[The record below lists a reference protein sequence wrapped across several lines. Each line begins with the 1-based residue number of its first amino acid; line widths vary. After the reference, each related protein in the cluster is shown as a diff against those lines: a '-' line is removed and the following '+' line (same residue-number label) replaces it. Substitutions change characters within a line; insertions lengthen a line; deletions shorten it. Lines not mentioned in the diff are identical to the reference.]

1 MRGNIRKEPTDA
13 VEKAK
18 REHAEACELRLAK
31 IQNGAEPEYQN
42 GPWAGQKPG
51 EVKE

>member
-18 REHAEACELRLAK
+18 REHSEACELRLAK
-31 IQNGAEPEYQN
+31 AHNTPKTEVN
-42 GPWAGQKPG
+42 TPWPGQKPG

>member
-18 REHAEACELRLAK
+18 REHAEGCELRLAK
-31 IQNGAEPEYQN
+31 LTNTPKEKLN
-42 GPWAGQKPG
+42 TPWPTAKVEKGC
-51 EVKE
+51 